1 MSYLVPYSA
10 AEPCSR
16 TSAALRWRRRRWR
29 LLRPMPTVAELR
41 RLADRLD
48 ALPLDAVAEVLVL
61 LEPML
66 DDLRRQ
72 AAFALER
79 APAAS

>member
-1 MSYLVPYSA
+1 
-10 AEPCSR
+10 
-16 TSAALRWRRRRWR
+16 
-29 LLRPMPTVAELR
+29 MPTVAELR

>member
-1 MSYLVPYSA
+1 MDPVAPYETTLATVA
-10 AEPCSR
+10 AGR
-16 TSAALRWRRRRWR
+16 AAA
-29 LLRPMPTVAELR
+29 VAELR
-41 RLADRLD
+41 RLAVALE

-61 LEPML
+61 LEPTL

-79 APAAS
+79 AASGGAGDGRGAQRARPAR

>member
-1 MSYLVPYSA
+1 METSPPYGQTL
-10 AEPCSR
+10 E
-16 TSAALRWRRRRWR
+16 
-29 LLRPMPTVAELR
+29 TVAAGRAAAVAQLR
-41 RLADRLD
+41 QLAAVLE

-61 LEPML
+61 LEPTL

-79 APAAS
+79 APAGAE

>member
-1 MSYLVPYSA
+1 MDEPFADTLDTVA
-10 AEPCSR
+10 AGR
-16 TSAALRWRRRRWR
+16 TAAVAQLRQLAAAL
-29 LLRPMPTVAELR
+29 E
-41 RLADRLD
+41 

-61 LEPML
+61 LEPTL

-79 APAAS
+79 AVTD